1 MKETLIDIETYC
13 EADIKKCGLYRY
25 VSDPSFEILL
35 IAWATDEGEGF
46 GETKLADLASGD
58 PFPKELL
65 DDFKDSDVTLIAH
78 NAAFERVS
86 FSRYLQQHYPGRYLK
101 PGTFLSP
108 DNWICTM
115 VMAASLTLPMALKD
129 VGEVLRTTQQKDE
142 EGKRLIKL
150 FSAPCKPT
158 KSNGGRTRNLPH
170 HLPEDWEK
178 FKYYRFDC
186 TDRSCAGGF
195 DGIPACRQAR
205 LDAGPAGYCKGAEL
219 RPAIGDSGLYAVQAG
234 SH

>member
-115 VMAASLTLPMALKD
+115 VMAASLTLPMAQ
-129 VGEVLRTTQQKDE
+129 R
-142 EGKRLIKL
+142 R
-150 FSAPCKPT
+150 
-158 KSNGGRTRNLPH
+158 R
-170 HLPEDWEK
+170 
-178 FKYYRFDC
+178 
-186 TDRSCAGGF
+186 
-195 DGIPACRQAR
+195 
-205 LDAGPAGYCKGAEL
+205 
-219 RPAIGDSGLYAVQAG
+219 
-234 SH
+234 

>member
-35 IAWATDEGEGF
+35 IAWATDEGSGF

-58 PFPKELL
+58 SFPQELL
-65 DDFKDSDVTLIAH
+65 DDFKDSNVTLIAH

-86 FSRYLQQHYPGRYLK
+86 FSRYLQQHYPGQYLK

-108 DNWICTM
+108 NNWICTM

-170 HLPEDWEK
+170 HLPEDWAK
-178 FKYYRFDC
+178 FK
-186 TDRSCAGGF
+186 
-195 DGIPACRQAR
+195 
-205 LDAGPAGYCKGAEL
+205 
-219 RPAIGDSGLYAVQAG
+219 
-234 SH
+234 

>member
-86 FSRYLQQHYPGRYLK
+86 FSRYLQQHYPGQYLK
-101 PGTFLSP
+101 PHVPVAGQLDMHHGHGGIADPAHGT
-108 DNWICTM
+108 
-115 VMAASLTLPMALKD
+115 
-129 VGEVLRTTQQKDE
+129 ER
-142 EGKRLIKL
+142 R
-150 FSAPCKPT
+150 
-158 KSNGGRTRNLPH
+158 R
-170 HLPEDWEK
+170 
-178 FKYYRFDC
+178 
-186 TDRSCAGGF
+186 
-195 DGIPACRQAR
+195 
-205 LDAGPAGYCKGAEL
+205 
-219 RPAIGDSGLYAVQAG
+219 
-234 SH
+234 